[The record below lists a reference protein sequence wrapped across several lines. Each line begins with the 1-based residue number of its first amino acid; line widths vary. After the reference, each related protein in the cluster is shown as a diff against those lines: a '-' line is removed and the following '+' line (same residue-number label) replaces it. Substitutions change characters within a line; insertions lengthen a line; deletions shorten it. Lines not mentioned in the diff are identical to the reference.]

1 MIRSPLPALAALVL
15 LAACAV
21 NPWTVD
27 SFEAPEADVAGKR
40 TFVWRNG
47 EVGAPLIKRPAVA
60 ADTQAR
66 LREAITH
73 ELTLKGYVETTDA
86 AAADMVVSFQVS
98 GSRRFEPS
106 DQRRIGAPSPNEV
119 LTPGNVVSVTPG
131 TVQTDAS
138 GRATISLIYGEN
150 FAPWVDVRLTAPH
163 GCRAQRSYS
172 IASAPESE
180 GALELADAGYP
191 VYLVEREPSIGGH
204 MAMFDKTFPT
214 LDCAACGVSAS
225 SADPDLNRRH

>member
-1 MIRSPLPALAALVL
+1 MIRSPLPALAALAL

-40 TFVWRNG
+40 TFVWRDG

-66 LREAITH
+66 LRAAITH
-73 ELTLKGYVETTDA
+73 ELTAKGYVETTDA

-119 LTPGNVVSVTPG
+119 LTPGNVRPPPASEVPREVSVRQG
-131 TVQTDAS
+131 TVMVFAENPGS
-138 GRATISLIYGEN
+138 GQLMWRGLVSAEIRTSSLERT
-150 FAPWVDVRLTAPH
+150 VDKV
-163 GCRAQRSYS
+163 
-172 IASAPESE
+172 I
-180 GALELADAGYP
+180 DAG
-191 VYLVEREPSIGGH
+191 RHIAQG
-204 MAMFDKTFPT
+204 FP
-214 LDCAACGVSAS
+214 A
-225 SADPDLNRRH
+225 RRTTH

>member
-1 MIRSPLPALAALVL
+1 MIRSPLPALVALAL

-60 ADTQAR
+60 ADTQTR

-73 ELTLKGYVETTDA
+73 ELKLKGYVETTDA

-98 GSRRFEPS
+98 GSRRFEPA
-106 DQRRIGAPSPNEV
+106 DERRIGAPSPNEV
-119 LTPGNVVSVTPG
+119 LTPGNVRPPPASEVPREVSVRQGNVMVFAEHPG
-131 TVQTDAS
+131 SGQLMWRGLVSAEIRTSSLERTVDKV
-138 GRATISLIYGEN
+138 I
-150 FAPWVDVRLTAPH
+150 
-163 GCRAQRSYS
+163 
-172 IASAPESE
+172 
-180 GALELADAGYP
+180 DAG
-191 VYLVEREPSIGGH
+191 RHIAQG
-204 MAMFDKTFPT
+204 FPARR
-214 LDCAACGVSAS
+214 AAQ
-225 SADPDLNRRH
+225 

>member
-1 MIRSPLPALAALVL
+1 MIRSPLPALAALAL
-15 LAACAV
+15 LAACTV

-40 TFVWRNG
+40 TFVWRDG

-66 LREAITH
+66 LRVAITH
-73 ELTLKGYVETTDA
+73 ELTHKGYVETTDA

-119 LTPGNVVSVTPG
+119 LTPGNVRPPPASEVPREVSVRQG
-131 TVQTDAS
+131 TVMVFAENPGS
-138 GRATISLIYGEN
+138 GQLMWRG
-150 FAPWVDVRLTAPH
+150 V
-163 GCRAQRSYS
+163 
-172 IASAPESE
+172 
-180 GALELADAGYP
+180 
-191 VYLVEREPSIGGH
+191 
-204 MAMFDKTFPT
+204 
-214 LDCAACGVSAS
+214 VSAEIRTS
-225 SADPDLNRRH
+225 SIERTVDKVIDVGRHIAQGFPARRTTP

>member
-1 MIRSPLPALAALVL
+1 MIRSPLPALAALAL

-40 TFVWRNG
+40 TFIWRDG

-66 LREAITH
+66 LRAAITH
-73 ELTLKGYVETTDA
+73 ELTAKGYVETTDA

-119 LTPGNVVSVTPG
+119 LTPGNVRPPPASEVPREVSVRTGNVMVFAENPG
-131 TVQTDAS
+131 SGQLMWRGMVSAEIRTSSLERTVDKV
-138 GRATISLIYGEN
+138 I
-150 FAPWVDVRLTAPH
+150 
-163 GCRAQRSYS
+163 
-172 IASAPESE
+172 
-180 GALELADAGYP
+180 DAG
-191 VYLVEREPSIGGH
+191 RHITQG
-204 MAMFDKTFPT
+204 FP
-214 LDCAACGVSAS
+214 A
-225 SADPDLNRRH
+225 RRTTP

>member
-1 MIRSPLPALAALVL
+1 MIRSPLPALAVLVL
-15 LAACAV
+15 LTACAV

-40 TFVWRNG
+40 TFVWRDG

-86 AAADMVVSFQVS
+86 AAADMIVSFQVS

-119 LTPGNVVSVTPG
+119 LTPGNVRPPPASEVPREVSVRQGNVMVFAEHPG
-131 TVQTDAS
+131 SGQLMWRGLVSAEIRTSSLERTVDKV
-138 GRATISLIYGEN
+138 I
-150 FAPWVDVRLTAPH
+150 
-163 GCRAQRSYS
+163 
-172 IASAPESE
+172 
-180 GALELADAGYP
+180 DAG
-191 VYLVEREPSIGGH
+191 RHIAQG
-204 MAMFDKTFPT
+204 FP
-214 LDCAACGVSAS
+214 A
-225 SADPDLNRRH
+225 RRTTH

>member
-1 MIRSPLPALAALVL
+1 MIRSPLPALAALAL

-40 TFVWRNG
+40 TFIWRDG

-66 LREAITH
+66 LRAAITH
-73 ELTLKGYVETTDA
+73 ELTAKGYVETTDA

-119 LTPGNVVSVTPG
+119 LTPGNVRPPPASEVPREVSVRTGNVMVFAENPG
-131 TVQTDAS
+131 SGQLMWRGMVSAEIRTSSLERTVDKV
-138 GRATISLIYGEN
+138 I
-150 FAPWVDVRLTAPH
+150 
-163 GCRAQRSYS
+163 
-172 IASAPESE
+172 
-180 GALELADAGYP
+180 DAG
-191 VYLVEREPSIGGH
+191 RHIAQG
-204 MAMFDKTFPT
+204 FP
-214 LDCAACGVSAS
+214 A
-225 SADPDLNRRH
+225 RRTTP

>member
-27 SFEAPEADVAGKR
+27 VFEAPEADVAGKR

-60 ADTQAR
+60 ADAQAR

-119 LTPGNVVSVTPG
+119 LTPGNVRPPPASEVPREVSVREGNVMVFAEHPG
-131 TVQTDAS
+131 SGQLMWRGLVSAEIRTSSLERTVDKVIDA
-138 GRATISLIYGEN
+138 GRHITQGFPARRAT
-150 FAPWVDVRLTAPH
+150 H
-163 GCRAQRSYS
+163 
-172 IASAPESE
+172 
-180 GALELADAGYP
+180 
-191 VYLVEREPSIGGH
+191 
-204 MAMFDKTFPT
+204 
-214 LDCAACGVSAS
+214 
-225 SADPDLNRRH
+225 

>member
-15 LAACAV
+15 LAACAA

-119 LTPGNVVSVTPG
+119 LTPGNVRPPPASEVPREVSVRQGNVMVFAEHPSSGQLMWRGLVSAEIRTSSLDR
-131 TVQTDAS
+131 TVDKV
-138 GRATISLIYGEN
+138 I
-150 FAPWVDVRLTAPH
+150 
-163 GCRAQRSYS
+163 
-172 IASAPESE
+172 
-180 GALELADAGYP
+180 DAG
-191 VYLVEREPSIGGH
+191 RHIAQG
-204 MAMFDKTFPT
+204 FP
-214 LDCAACGVSAS
+214 A
-225 SADPDLNRRH
+225 RRTAN

>member
-60 ADTQAR
+60 TDTQAR

-73 ELTLKGYVETTDA
+73 ELKLKGYVETADA

-98 GSRRFEPS
+98 GSRRFEQA
-106 DQRRIGAPSPNEV
+106 DQQRIGAPSPNEV
-119 LTPGNVVSVTPG
+119 LTPGNVRPPPASEVPREVSVRQGNVMVFAEHPG
-131 TVQTDAS
+131 SGQLMWRGLVSAEIRTSSLERTVDKV
-138 GRATISLIYGEN
+138 I
-150 FAPWVDVRLTAPH
+150 
-163 GCRAQRSYS
+163 
-172 IASAPESE
+172 
-180 GALELADAGYP
+180 DAG
-191 VYLVEREPSIGGH
+191 RHIAQG
-204 MAMFDKTFPT
+204 FP
-214 LDCAACGVSAS
+214 A
-225 SADPDLNRRH
+225 RRTTH